1 MAKDLEE
8 GRLLA
13 CTDTTKKLGLVTY
26 TKIRTKARK
35 RRWIYNLK
43 TMLDDE
49 EKNFDKLV
57 LPAEAPKQENTYIEI
72 INGEYYEFED
82 HIAWTMES
90 DGYENDENRDLLL
103 MTFKNCNKPTAG
115 AVVGRTPFLLFVGTW
130 NTELQDSTGKYQS
143 KERVIEKMKA
153 SL

>member
-1 MAKDLEE
+1 
-8 GRLLA
+8 
-13 CTDTTKKLGLVTY
+13 
-26 TKIRTKARK
+26 
-35 RRWIYNLK
+35 
-43 TMLDDE
+43 MLDDE

-103 MTFKNCNKPTAG
+103 MTFKNCNKPSAG